1 MSVGLPKILAVDDF
15 VTNLNMIGV
24 ILSHVEAEIINARSG
39 PEALGLALQHDFA
52 LILLDVNMP
61 LMDGFEVAQLFS
73 SHRAYR
79 NIPIIF
85 ISASV
90 GDPHHRKHGYESGA
104 IDFIQKPIEEDILV
118 SKVNIFLDLY
128 NQKRHLEQLRDELEA
143 RVEERTSQLQRTQ
156 MLARVGGWSVDLENK
171 TVYICPTARDLFF
184 SKYPYDPTH
193 QVSAA
198 SFFEALEDSEQTRI
212 NDLFEKAYEQQLPE
226 VEFEFEFRDES
237 DRPGTAFIHASVTF
251 ENGIPTALHG
261 AILDITER
269 KAAQESL
276 QHTATHDALTGLPNR
291 YLFKDR
297 LDQAFHRADRSGGSV
312 AILLLDLDYFK
323 DINDTLG
330 HPAGDKL
337 LTEVGNRLM
346 KIARASDTVARLGG
360 DEFAIICDDIKDS
373 EHIRRIAQR
382 CISSLEK
389 PYDINGNKVLS
400 GSSIGIAS
408 YPKDG
413 ETADEL
419 TKNADLALYQSKVN
433 GRNAFHLYDKEM
445 SANIILRKERE
456 NRLCLALDQNEFE
469 LYYQPQITLDS
480 QEVVGVEALIRWNHP
495 DEGLVP
501 PNEFIP
507 LAEETG
513 LIHDL
518 GEWVLQEACQT
529 AARWRTVHGHRLK
542 MAVNVSALQLRSDDF
557 VGKVARILGK
567 EHYPGRL
574 LEIEVTESAIFS
586 DPEKTQATLDELRD
600 MGATIALDD
609 FGTGYSSLTHLRH
622 LNASTLKIDRSFI
635 NNILVDHNDLHI
647 AEKMIELAQKLKMKV
662 VAEGIETIAQMQR
675 LAACSCDI
683 GQGYL
688 FSRPLP
694 EKEFLA
700 WLEAY
705 EAVET
710 QPARGVG

>member
-1 MSVGLPKILAVDDF
+1 MSVELPKILVVDDF
-15 VTNLNMIGV
+15 VTNLNVIGD
-24 ILSHVEAEIINARSG
+24 ILSQTEAEIINARSG

-61 LMDGFEVAQLFS
+61 LMDGYEVAQILS
-73 SHRAYR
+73 SNRVYR
-79 NIPIIF
+79 KIPIIF

-90 GDPHHRKHGYESGA
+90 DDTAHRKLGYESGA
-104 IDFIQKPIEEDILV
+104 VDFIQKPIEEDILV

-128 NQKRHLEQLRDELEA
+128 NQKRRLEQLRDELEA

-156 MLARVGGWSVDLENK
+156 QLARVGGWSVDFQNGDEQ
-171 TVYICPTARDLFF
+171 ICPTARGIFF
-184 SKYPYDPTH
+184 SNIFEDPLISKPVT
-193 QVSAA
+193 
-198 SFFEALEDSEQTRI
+198 SFLQMLEGGEQARVH
-212 NDLFEKAYEQQLPE
+212 DLFESAYQNQLPE
-226 VEFEFEFRDES
+226 VEFEFGFQDENNCQ
-237 DRPGTAFIHASVTF
+237 GTAFSVATVTY
-251 ENGIPTALHG
+251 EDGTPTSIHG
-261 AILDITER
+261 AVMDITER
-269 KAAQESL
+269 KVAQETL

-337 LTEVGNRLM
+337 LTEVGHRLM
-346 KIARASDTVARLGG
+346 KVARASDTVARLGG
-360 DEFAIICDDIKDS
+360 DEFAIICDDMKDH
-373 EHIRRIAQR
+373 EHIRRIAER

-389 PYDINGNKVLS
+389 PYDINGSKVLS

-419 TKNADLALYQSKVN
+419 TKNADLALYQSKAS
-433 GRNAFHLYDKEM
+433 GRNAFRLYDGEM

-456 NRLCLALDQNEFE
+456 NRLYLALDQNEFE

-518 GEWVLQEACQT
+518 GEWVIQEACQT
-529 AARWRTVHGHRLK
+529 AARWRTIHGHRLK
-542 MAVNVSALQLRSDDF
+542 MAVNVSALQLRSEDF

-647 AEKMIELAQKLKMKV
+647 AEKMIELAQKLKMQV
-662 VAEGIETIAQMQR
+662 VAEGIETLAQMER
-675 LAACSCDI
+675 LVACSCDI
-683 GQGYL
+683 GQGFL

-700 WLEAY
+700 WLEEY
-705 EAVET
+705 EASHIP
-710 QPARGVG
+710 PALQAS